1 MEDTLEDIFFENS
14 IYYSLLPNSFASHK
28 PTLLSKSWLISSLL
42 FSIFDKLIIHPPVF
56 SQLVSSVT
64 QSSLTLCNLMDWSML
79 GLLVHHHSR
88 SLLKLISIDSV
99 MPSNN
104 LILCHPLLPPSI
116 FPSIRVFSNVSVL
129 CIRWLKFW
137 SFSFSISPSSEFS
150 GLISFRMD

>member
-64 QSSLTLCNLMDWSML
+64 QSSLTLCNLMDCSMP
-79 GLLVHHHSR
+79 GFPVHHQLPELTQTH
-88 SLLKLISIDSV
+88 V
-99 MPSNN
+99 HWVMMPSNH
-104 LILCHPLLPPSI
+104 LILCQPLLFLPSI
-116 FPSIRVFSNVSVL
+116 FLSMRVLSNESVFCILWSCLNSVFIHYRIKYLYIISVL
-129 CIRWLKFW
+129 
-137 SFSFSISPSSEFS
+137 
-150 GLISFRMD
+150 